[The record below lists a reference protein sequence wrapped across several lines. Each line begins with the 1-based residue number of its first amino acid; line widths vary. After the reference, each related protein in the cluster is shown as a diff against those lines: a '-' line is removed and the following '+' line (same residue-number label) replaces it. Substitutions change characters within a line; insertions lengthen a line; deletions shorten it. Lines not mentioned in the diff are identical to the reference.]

1 MGVIIF
7 GWLLAYTNSIYIKA
21 ALLGIIIFL
30 FLCTYI
36 SIKTLLIYSVVFLP
50 LGLIPWRKIF
60 QLESLFKMTLEDIV
74 LIIFCFYFLL
84 FVFNSFFIKREKIFT
99 ESFLNTLI
107 FLYLFFVF
115 ISFFQGLINT
125 NLVYEPFRQMK
136 GIVYLFTFFILQKF
150 IQTEEELKNLLSF
163 LFFLAFVCAL
173 YQLLFIK
180 FPFLISF
187 YNDGYIVSQQ
197 GIVNNIPRIFFAGS
211 TFFTPILPVLLIFGL
226 SSKIKKNKR
235 YILLITYFFL
245 TIIFSLTLILNIL
258 VQNLIAMLIVL
269 ILKLKN
275 TKNLVILLKVIVI
288 ILIILLFIYIIFPEV
303 GILLGALQR
312 KLEIS
317 NISLQEGNF
326 YYRLQQIPR
335 AWETMK
341 NINLSFLIGV
351 GLGTGYETDYAYEWD
366 PTQKYRAPSLELNHI
381 NSFFLLGFLGTI
393 VYILL
398 ILYFTFA
405 SINRYLRVRRSRW
418 EPYQLSV
425 VLIWIM
431 GLINPYGGYFW
442 YAQGTLLIALIFF
455 VHQFVGQQFYQ
466 EKIAKITESKCGL

>member
-1 MGVIIF
+1 MKK
-7 GWLLAYTNSIYIKA
+7 SYISLS
-21 ALLGIIIFL
+21 ALLTYGIIISL
-30 FLCTYI
+30 
-36 SIKTLLIYSVVFLP
+36 
-50 LGLIPWRKIF
+50 LGLIPWRRIF
-60 QLESLFKMTLEDIV
+60 VIKSLFKMTLEDIF
-74 LIIFCFYFLL
+74 LIFFCLYFA
-84 FVFNSFFIKREKIFT
+84 FFIFDSIFLKSRKRICMKGT
-99 ESFLNTLI
+99 LNGLV

-115 ISFFQGLINT
+115 ISFFQGLYHAE
-125 NLVYEPFRQMK
+125 LKYEPFRQMK
-136 GIVYLFTFFILQKF
+136 VIIYLLAFFIFQQF
-150 IQTEEELKNLLSF
+150 IQNEKKLKKVFIF
-163 LFFLAFVCAL
+163 LFFLAFICAL

-180 FPFLISF
+180 FPSLISF
-187 YNDGYIVSQQ
+187 YNDGYIVSNQ
-197 GIVNNIPRIFFAGS
+197 GVINGFPRIFFAGS
-211 TFFTPILPVLLIFGL
+211 IFFIPILPTLLVFGL
-226 SSKIKKNKR
+226 CSEIKRNKR
-235 YILLITYFFL
+235 YILLISYFIL
-245 TIIFSLTLILNIL
+245 TLVFSTALILNFL
-258 VQNLIAMLIVL
+258 VQNLIAMLTIL
-269 ILKLKN
+269 ILKCKN

-442 YAQGTLLIALIFF
+442 YAQGTLLLSFLFF
-455 VHQFVGQQFYQ
+455 VHIFVGRMYNN
-466 EKIAKITESKCGL
+466 EKQALIGDDIIKIK